1 MNYAV
6 RIEFEDGS
14 SQPHSEHWS
23 ISDSAAEA
31 LRLADEM
38 GLDGNSG
45 RARWVSIYSDG
56 ELTISIGVIVG
67 GLCPPE
73 SR

>member
-31 LRLADEM
+31 LRLADQM
-38 GLDGNSG
+38 GLDGTRVVRDGS
-45 RARWVSIYSDG
+45 ASI
-56 ELTISIGVIVG
+56 
-67 GLCPPE
+67 PMAN
-73 SR
+73 